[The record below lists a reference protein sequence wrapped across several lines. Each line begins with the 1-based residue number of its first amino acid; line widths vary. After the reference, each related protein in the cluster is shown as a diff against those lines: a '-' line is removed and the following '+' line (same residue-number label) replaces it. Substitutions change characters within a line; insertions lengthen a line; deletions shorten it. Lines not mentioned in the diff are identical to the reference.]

1 MDTKNPTKLSDLPDK
16 QLAYALLRQQG
27 AKPREAEKAL
37 GYKYNSG
44 NHIEKK
50 LKKLGIASP
59 KRLKRAESSLDKLL
73 RGKAFGDIDKINA
86 STVMAAVNAVIDRAD
101 PKVTRTE
108 NLNFNAD
115 TSPVDLSRYLSSGR
129 EAREDAR
136 EATIEVQGIAGAGEE
151 G

>member
-1 MDTKNPTKLSDLPDK
+1 MKE
-16 QLAYALLRQQG
+16 LRRKRRQ
-27 AKPREAEKAL
+27 AKAKIKPASASVDGWRKIERKMARYGITTPRRRRQAE
-37 GYKYNSG
+37 
-44 NHIEKK
+44 ET
-50 LKKLGIASP
+50 
-59 KRLKRAESSLDKLL
+59 LDKFL
-73 RGKAFGDIDKINA
+73 RGETVGQVKSINA

-108 NLNFNAD
+108 NLNLNAD
-115 TSPVDLSRYLSSGR
+115 ISPVDLSRYLASGR